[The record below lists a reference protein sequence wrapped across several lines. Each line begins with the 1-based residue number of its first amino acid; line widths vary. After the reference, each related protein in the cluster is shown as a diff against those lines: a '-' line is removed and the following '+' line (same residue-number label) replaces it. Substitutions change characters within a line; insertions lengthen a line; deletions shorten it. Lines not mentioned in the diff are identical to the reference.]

1 MGHVMSSG
9 IRTFVIASS
18 TPLGLPAGVSGPK
31 GKSPLGRVQQE
42 AEARCTVKWTVLR
55 AHT

>member
-18 TPLGLPAGVSGPK
+18 TPLRLPAGVSGPK